1 VSGHRKAA
9 LALHALASEDRDAV
23 LAELP
28 EADRHVLRAHLD
40 ELTAL
45 GFDPGAIDDVLA
57 DRPAAAPRERVD
69 MADVADVLR
78 VVGDEPVSFL
88 AALLHAGPWRWEAA
102 LLGALPGHLRVRL
115 EAQRAHESGDAP
127 ARAAFVVGAVAEALG
142 RHGGDAGPRAGKG
155 AVARLRKW
163 IAPWTR

>member
-9 LALHALASEDRDAV
+9 LALHALAPEDQDAV

-28 EADRHVLRAHLD
+28 EADRHVLRTHLD
-40 ELTAL
+40 ELMAL

-57 DRPAAAPRERVD
+57 DRPAAPPRDRVD
-69 MADVADVLR
+69 MADAADVLR

-88 AALLHAGPWRWEAA
+88 AALLQAGPWRWETAVLA
-102 LLGALPGHLRVRL
+102 ALPGHVRVRL
-115 EAQRAHESGDAP
+115 AAQRVHGSGDAP
-127 ARAAFVVGAVAEALG
+127 ARTAFVVGAVAEALG
-142 RHGGDAGPRAGKG
+142 RHGGDSRPRTGQGP
-155 AVARLRKW
+155 VARLRKW